1 MFWQFCGVD
10 HQFSSH
16 WNCHFCFK
24 ITRFPERS
32 ERLGRHHS
40 RFRIHGHVVHAALV
54 PGRKQG
60 FLQKP
65 NHQVLILKIEKR
77 RFLVLVWGV
86 LSCSIPTLND
96 KIHRINSYMLEYD
109 GLRGITLV
117 LRQAFWES
125 TVAWYQ
131 LDNENLTIVPL
142 VSSDTCSQWPTVRPV
157 TCRHGFCF
165 RFLGC
170 HLCRK
175 MW

>member
-32 ERLGRHHS
+32 ERLGRHRS
-40 RFRIHGHVVHAALV
+40 RFPDSRPRCTRCPRSWPKARFFTKTKSSGVDSEN
-54 PGRKQG
+54 R
-60 FLQKP
+60 
-65 NHQVLILKIEKR
+65 KR